1 MKAGPV
7 YIDEL
12 FSEPTAAAQLVA
24 NKSRVDLD
32 QRARAPGTSNVGVKE
47 EKASATSAA
56 DDMWESLAL
65 ASPQMNGIDQ
75 RAEEFIQSFRA
86 EMELQEIMA
95 SRL

>member
-1 MKAGPV
+1 M
-7 YIDEL
+7 YIDKL
-12 FSEPTAAAQLVA
+12 FKEPIAAAQLVA
-24 NKSRVDLD
+24 KNARVVLD
-32 QRARAPGTSNVGVKE
+32 QEARAPGTSNVNIKE

-75 RAEEFIQSFRA
+75 RAEEFIRSFRA

-95 SRL
+95 RRL